1 MSRGADYTLQAVS
14 VRKRIISALEELRTA
29 STCPTEQ
36 GILDRKIRKEVAELE
51 GWQELLANTQQQ

>member
-1 MSRGADYTLQAVS
+1 MSRGADYTSQAVNA
-14 VRKRIISALEELRTA
+14 RKRIISALEELRTA

-51 GWQELLANTQQQ
+51 GWQELLVDMRQP